1 MKASR
6 FPIALILLLL
16 LLLAGSG
23 VFSLP
28 ASWGVWLL
36 PGLAALSLLACLF
49 SREIPLRIWGG
60 GVAILGLLALYAW
73 NPTHRWSEGLGLLPV
88 QHWARLPGS
97 AFPAGTGNALFL
109 AMAMFAA
116 YVLAFRL
123 TERQVS
129 GLQMC
134 VAGGAAILSVVVL
147 SQRLEPNHAAIY
159 ETTGLFVNENHFA
172 VCMNMAL
179 PLVLA
184 LASRARFRAVQ
195 EGKPSSPAGLFLLVA
210 VLMGAAI
217 VMSHS
222 RAGVAVMA
230 LLVAVYVGWTH
241 RWIHRYPFA
250 GVPTPPFIKVLSG
263 LLVTGIS
270 LLAIAAFAREWQQI
284 AGIQREWSFRFGIL
298 QDVWASW
305 QAHPWW
311 GTGPGTFS
319 EVFPYY
325 QSKAFQGVGILH
337 AHCEPVQFL
346 SEFGVVGSLW
356 VLLAVGLALSARGAS
371 WTVSEK
377 CPPFAEL
384 ERRAV
389 GLGLAAL
396 FLHSLVD
403 FPLRIPLLALMAAAW
418 AGVWASHRPISLK
431 GPAGNAEEKGGA
443 HA

>member
-23 VFSLP
+23 VFTLP
-28 ASWGVWLL
+28 ASWGGWLL
-36 PGLAALSLLACLF
+36 PGLAALSLLVCLF

-88 QHWARLPGS
+88 PHWARFPGS
-97 AFPAGTGNALFL
+97 AFPAGTENALLL
-109 AMAMFAA
+109 AVAMFAA

-134 VAGGAAILSVVVL
+134 VAGGATILSVMVL

-172 VCMNMAL
+172 VCMNMVL

-195 EGKPSSPAGLFLLVA
+195 EGRPSSPAGLFLLAA
-210 VLMGAAI
+210 VLMGAAV

-222 RAGVAVMA
+222 RAGVASLAIV
-230 LLVAVYVGWTH
+230 VAVYVGWTH
-241 RWIHRYPFA
+241 RWIHQYPFV

-263 LLVTGIS
+263 LLVAGIT
-270 LLAIAAFAREWQQI
+270 LLAVAAFVREWHQV
-284 AGIQREWSFRFGIL
+284 ASIQREWTFRFGIL
-298 QDVWASW
+298 QDAWASW
-305 QAHPWW
+305 RAHPWW

-325 QSKAFQGVGILH
+325 QSEAFQGLGILH

-346 SEFGVVGSLW
+346 SEFGVLGGLW
-356 VLLAVGLALSARGAS
+356 VFLAGGLALSARGKSWMAS
-371 WTVSEK
+371 EHP
-377 CPPFAEL
+377 PPFAEL
-384 ERRAV
+384 ERRAF
-389 GLGLAAL
+389 GLGLAVL

-418 AGVWASHRPISLK
+418 AGVWAGHRPVSVRAA
-431 GPAGNAEEKGGA
+431 AGNAGEKGAA
-443 HA
+443 HV